1 MEKVDTPPLP
11 GLRLEP
17 RRRQCVNTHNTRD
30 LGALRF
36 TVGDERSSIV
46 NTPIRGDME
55 ANIARG
61 TVDFERRLSRSKGRS
76 GRHASQAR
84 RSPRTEQSELA
95 TQQEAE
101 EKRFGEWARE
111 VLLREARSSR
121 TDALFT
127 EIVATRML
135 LNLVLK
141 SIACGEVMT
150 AEVFS
155 NILTNVRTTK
165 HQAATDVMEQYAAAG
180 QKERS

>member
-1 MEKVDTPPLP
+1 MEPAIASGTIDFAKR
-11 GLRLEP
+11 LR
-17 RRRQCVNTHNTRD
+17 
-30 LGALRF
+30 
-36 TVGDERSSIV
+36 
-46 NTPIRGDME
+46 
-55 ANIARG
+55 
-61 TVDFERRLSRSKGRS
+61 RSKGRS
-76 GRHASQAR
+76 GRTLVASAKVTK
-84 RSPRTEQSELA
+84 SEHSELA
-95 TQQEAE
+95 NAAEANG
-101 EKRFGEWARE
+101 KALSEWARE

-127 EIVATRML
+127 EVVATRML

-155 NILTNVRTTK
+155 NVLTNVRTTK